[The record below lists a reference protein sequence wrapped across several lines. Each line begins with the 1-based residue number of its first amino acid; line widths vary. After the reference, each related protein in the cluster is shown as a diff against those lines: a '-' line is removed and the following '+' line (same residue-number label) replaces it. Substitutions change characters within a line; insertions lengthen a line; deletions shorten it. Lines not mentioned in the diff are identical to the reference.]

1 MNNGVPSSSNTAA
14 PPPLPPRP
22 MEMSNNS
29 GIIPGYMAY
38 NAPGYGMNGPTGY
51 GHGMYGGMYG
61 NGIVGN
67 YGGQYGY
74 SNSES
79 NFVKL
84 AEESS
89 RGAFQSIESVV
100 NAVSSVAHMLSS
112 THNAVYSS
120 FRAVIGVVE
129 QLSRLKYQLT
139 TIVFSLSIFKF
150 VQRMWRYLLVFLR
163 LKPANYASVEELA
176 WTAINQP
183 YGSEVLGRSGSPVNW
198 PAIMFWI
205 AAIGGPWLIYKAIFQ
220 MVQSVEER
228 RKWATGSGAHYTAQ
242 ALYDFHAANDQ
253 ELSFLNGELLRIAPK
268 EEQPR
273 VRGWLLASSQDGDR
287 VGLVPINYVRIV
299 GRKSVSPPLREPM
312 DNLSKFEMS
321 SNKAK

>member
-1 MNNGVPSSSNTAA
+1 
-14 PPPLPPRP
+14 
-22 MEMSNNS
+22 
-29 GIIPGYMAY
+29 
-38 NAPGYGMNGPTGY
+38 
-51 GHGMYGGMYG
+51 MYG
-61 NGIVGN
+61 NGMVGN
-67 YGGQYGY
+67 HGGQHGY
-74 SNSES
+74 DDSEN
-79 NFVKL
+79 NFVRL

-89 RGAFQSIESVV
+89 RKAFQSIESVV

-129 QLSRLKYQLT
+129 QLSRLKFQLT
-139 TIVFSLSIFKF
+139 KIIFSLSVFKF
-150 VQRMWRYLLVFLR
+150 IQRLWRYLLVFLR

-176 WTAINQP
+176 WSAINQP
-183 YGSEVLGRSGSPVNW
+183 YVLARSGSPIINW
-198 PAIMFWI
+198 PAIMFWM

-220 MVQSVEER
+220 MVQSFEES

-242 ALYDFHAANDQ
+242 ALYDFHAANDK
-253 ELSFLNGELLRIAPK
+253 ELSFMKGEILRVAPK

-287 VGLVPINYVRIV
+287 VGLVPINYIRIV

-312 DNLSKFEMS
+312 DNLSVNGMEDLNENNEKS
-321 SNKAK
+321 VTWLC